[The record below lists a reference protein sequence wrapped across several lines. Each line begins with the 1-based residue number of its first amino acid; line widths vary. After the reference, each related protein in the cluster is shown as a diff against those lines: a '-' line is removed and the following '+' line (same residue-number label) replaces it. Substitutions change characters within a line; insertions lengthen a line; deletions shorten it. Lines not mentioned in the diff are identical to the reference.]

1 MQTCLSARLYYALI
15 LNARKPF
22 SHLFLQR
29 PVCVHRHGR
38 HFSAKVFQYGAG
50 HGSSKVG
57 QAAFRVRAS
66 AACPSA
72 FSPSS

>member
-29 PVCVHRHGR
+29 PVRIH
-38 HFSAKVFQYGAG
+38 
-50 HGSSKVG
+50 
-57 QAAFRVRAS
+57 QAAQQHYISFATAVALRPAQHMQ
-66 AACPSA
+66 APSHG
-72 FSPSS
+72 